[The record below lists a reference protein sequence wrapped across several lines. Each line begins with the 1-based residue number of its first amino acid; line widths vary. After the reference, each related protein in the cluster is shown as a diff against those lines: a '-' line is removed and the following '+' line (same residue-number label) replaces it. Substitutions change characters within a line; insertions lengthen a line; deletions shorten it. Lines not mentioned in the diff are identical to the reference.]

1 MTLISIHSSGNAK
14 KVAVR
19 AAGSGRGRRRGSSLH
34 ELGGIRMSRQRQRE
48 EQQLDDDLAC
58 GAISQKE
65 YNQSMRDMERDER
78 DEMRERAEAAYGR
91 EMDRP

>member
-1 MTLISIHSSGNAK
+1 
-14 KVAVR
+14 
-19 AAGSGRGRRRGSSLH
+19 
-34 ELGGIRMSRQRQRE
+34 MSRQRQRE
-48 EQQLDDDLAC
+48 EQPLDDDLAC